1 MVQAW
6 QMPFRP
12 PGAGVLGPR
21 PGTTPHQAFFHG
33 NGDPNTYPPPPTP
46 TPDVWNN
53 QALLAALMTANV
65 PSTGPQTAEWY
76 MDTGASS
83 HLASNSGKFSSSHP
97 VFSSSPILVGNGTT
111 MPVTHHASSIIPT
124 TSSPL
129 KLNNILISP
138 PLVKNL
144 ISVRKLTQDNNVSVE
159 FDPFGFSIKDRPTQ
173 TVLLRC
179 NSRGELYPLHPPSA
193 TALVTTAPTPH
204 LWHQRLGHPGRHAL
218 HQTLR
223 HVDFVPSKVP
233 PVCDRCQLGKHVRLP
248 FSHSTSA
255 SYFPFQI
262 VHADVWTSPV
272 LSFSGFKYYL
282 AKSDVLPCLLA
293 FHAYVQTQFQLP
305 LLALQTDNGKE
316 FDNQALRHHCEQH
329 GIVLRLSCPYTS
341 SQNGKAERILRTLN
355 DCIRSL
361 LIHASMPTEFWVEA
375 LSTAT
380 NLINLRPC
388 QASGPK
394 TPFEL
399 LFGVAPSYAHLRV
412 FGCLC
417 FPNQASTMELQ
428 TQCSHHAM
436 CSSWVSL

>member
-33 NGDPNTYPPPPTP
+33 NDDPNTYPPPPAP
-46 TPDVWNN
+46 TPDAWNN

-173 TVLLRC
+173 TVLL
-179 NSRGELYPLHPPSA
+179 
-193 TALVTTAPTPH
+193 
-204 LWHQRLGHPGRHAL
+204 
-218 HQTLR
+218 
-223 HVDFVPSKVP
+223 
-233 PVCDRCQLGKHVRLP
+233 
-248 FSHSTSA
+248 
-255 SYFPFQI
+255 
-262 VHADVWTSPV
+262 
-272 LSFSGFKYYL
+272 
-282 AKSDVLPCLLA
+282 
-293 FHAYVQTQFQLP
+293 
-305 LLALQTDNGKE
+305 
-316 FDNQALRHHCEQH
+316 
-329 GIVLRLSCPYTS
+329 
-341 SQNGKAERILRTLN
+341 
-355 DCIRSL
+355 
-361 LIHASMPTEFWVEA
+361 
-375 LSTAT
+375 
-380 NLINLRPC
+380 
-388 QASGPK
+388 
-394 TPFEL
+394 
-399 LFGVAPSYAHLRV
+399 
-412 FGCLC
+412 
-417 FPNQASTMELQ
+417 
-428 TQCSHHAM
+428 
-436 CSSWVSL
+436 